1 MKKLILLLMAF
12 AALANGAAWG
22 QKPFYGEWCYKSSGE
37 LIYKVWDNGKVTR
50 SEMPPKK
57 NASSFV
63 CLIFG
68 KDSVCMIFPQKK
80 FCAVFKGDEMKKQAQ
95 NMNAFGMEVETVSS
109 SGKKEFI
116 KSEMVS
122 GFMCKHYRITN
133 TTVVSNKTLGETVE
147 STGGTEVWE
156 TPEISHLIQEA
167 GPVGVTI
174 LKNIVVGAQPAHLF
188 TIPKDYKRVPGSVI
202 MGMMQQIMG
211 DPEENKQK
219 IQESRKNL
227 DKFLKGEKTSDKK
240 VNDWMEDLKKAEE
253 MLKKKK

>member
-12 AALANGAAWG
+12 AALASGTAWG

-37 LIYKVWDNGKVTR
+37 LITKVWENGKVTR
-50 SEMPPKK
+50 LEKPAKE
-57 NASSFV
+57 NATSFV
-63 CLIFG
+63 SLIFG
-68 KDSVCMIFPQKK
+68 KDSICMIFPEKR
-80 FCAVFKGDEMKKQAQ
+80 FYAVFKGDEMKKQAQ
-95 NMNAFGMEVETVSS
+95 NMNAFGMEVKTISS

-133 TTVVSNKTLGETVE
+133 TAVISNKTLGQTGE
-147 STGGTEVWE
+147 STRITEVWE
-156 TPEISHLIQEA
+156 TPEISHLIQED

-202 MGMMQQIMG
+202 MGMMQQMMG
-211 DPEENKQK
+211 TPEENKQK
-219 IQESRKNL
+219 IQDAKTNV
-227 DKFLKGEKTSDKK
+227 DKALKGEKTSNQE
-240 VNDWMEDLKKAEE
+240 VNDMMEGFKALEE
-253 MLKKKK
+253 LLKKKK